1 MEQVEK
7 HWRDLLARLDRMSR
21 RERVQLVVML
31 LVIGGAAWSQ
41 LALDPFNR
49 ELKEIRRQRA
59 QVENAMREMASLE
72 SEILARKDKD
82 PDQAAK
88 ERIAAITEEI
98 ATLDGRLSDQGSL
111 GTVSPAEM
119 IQALRK
125 LLATDS
131 GLTLVTLDSLP
142 PKSLMEQDDA
152 EGKVYR
158 HTLVMRFSGTF
169 PDALKYLRAMER
181 LPWKFFW
188 ESVQIAVVEYP
199 RAYVTLRINTLSLTA
214 DLLGA
219 ESR

>member
-1 MEQVEK
+1 MESLEK
-7 HWRDLLARLDRMSR
+7 HWRDLLARVDRLSR

-31 LVIGGAAWSQ
+31 LVICGAGWSQ
-41 LALDPFNR
+41 LVLDPFNK
-49 ELKEIRRQRA
+49 ELKEIHRQRA
-59 QVENAMREMASLE
+59 QVENAMREMATLE

-88 ERIAAITEEI
+88 EKIAAITAEI
-98 ATLDGRLSDQGSL
+98 DALDRRLNDQGSL

-125 LLATDS
+125 LLAADS
-131 GLTLVTLDSLP
+131 GLTLVTLDSPP
-142 PKSLMEQDDA
+142 PKSLIDQEDA

-188 ESVQIAVVEYP
+188 ENVQIAVVGYP
-199 RAYVTLRINTLSLTA
+199 RAYVTLKINTLSLTP